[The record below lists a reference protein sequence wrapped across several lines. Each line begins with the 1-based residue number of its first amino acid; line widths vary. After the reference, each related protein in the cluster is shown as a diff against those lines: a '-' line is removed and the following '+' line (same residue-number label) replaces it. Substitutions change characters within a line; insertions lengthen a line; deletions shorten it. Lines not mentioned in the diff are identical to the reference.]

1 MGYSHAHTTILG
13 TGNTN
18 VNTSVIE
25 QSTRYT
31 EKFKQ
36 QESKDTLKIEYMKN
50 NKNKQAITINTY
62 HLNFAKLDHY
72 NSQIG

>member
-18 VNTSVIE
+18 VNTSV
-25 QSTRYT
+25 T

-50 NKNKQAITINTY
+50 NKNKQVITINMY
-62 HLNFAKLDHY
+62 NLNFAKLDHY
-72 NSQIG
+72 DSQIG